1 MKSATTSA
9 PAGEAPHK
17 IKQDELTIA
26 ESEFGQA
33 IDHLGS
39 SGKGMAAVSPGA
51 APVPASVRP
60 RIVRADR
67 DESQGNRAEFFRN
80 SFMKTIMLSR
90 NSIRSLLQ
98 QQYSEK
104 KE

>member
-33 IDHLGS
+33 IDHLGN
-39 SGKGMAAVSPGA
+39 SGKGMA
-51 APVPASVRP
+51 
-60 RIVRADR
+60 DR
-67 DESQGNRAEFFRN
+67 HESQGNRAEFFRN
-80 SFMKTIMLSR
+80 SFMKTIMLLR
-90 NSIRSLLQ
+90 NSICSLLE

-104 KE
+104 KK

>member
-1 MKSATTSA
+1 MKSATRSA
-9 PAGEAPHK
+9 PAGEASHK
-17 IKQDELTIA
+17 IKQDELTSA
-26 ESEFGQA
+26 ESEFGRA

-51 APVPASVRP
+51 ASVTASVRP

-67 DESQGNRAEFFRN
+67 HESQGNRAGFSRN

-90 NSIRSLLQ
+90 NSIC
-98 QQYSEK
+98 
-104 KE
+104 